1 MGIILEIRH
10 KQPGWY
16 APENEVVKW
25 LRENLSFEDYV
36 MKITTATILLGFNNE
51 EDYNLFRLT
60 EGLNWNL
67 RVLPEP
73 FINTNVF
80 WRSNN
85 EI

>member
-10 KQPGWY
+10 KQIGWY
-16 APENEVVKW
+16 PPENEVVKW

-36 MKITTATILLGFNNE
+36 MKITTATIFLGFNNE

-67 RVLPEP
+67 RVIPDS
-73 FINTNVF
+73 FIKTNVF
-80 WRSNN
+80 LRSNN